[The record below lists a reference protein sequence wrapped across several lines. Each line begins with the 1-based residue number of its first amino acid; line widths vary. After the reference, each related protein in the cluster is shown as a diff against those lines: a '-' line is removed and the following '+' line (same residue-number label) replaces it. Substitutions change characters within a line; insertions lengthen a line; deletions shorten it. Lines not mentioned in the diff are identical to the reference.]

1 MDNKVS
7 IIMSIHN
14 NEQTIEKAIF
24 SILSQSYQNIELNIM
39 DDCSTDQS
47 FAICKEIAMKHKN
60 INLYQNEVNLG
71 LTKSLNTLISK
82 STGKFIARQDGDD
95 YSHIDRIDKQMKLLE
110 SENLD
115 VVSAR
120 ANVIGTN
127 KIIPNYSHY
136 LPLKKIIKYKNPFIH
151 GTLLIKKRVLDEIGR
166 YDDRF
171 KYSQDYKLMTD
182 LLYSGYKVSLMKE
195 PLYYLNMNNNISTN
209 YKREQ
214 KYYADCVRK
223 NLNPIKV

>member
-1 MDNKVS
+1 
-7 IIMSIHN
+7 MSIHN
-14 NEQTIEKAIF
+14 NEHTIEKAIL

-39 DDCSTDQS
+39 DDFSTDQS
-47 FAICKEIAMKHKN
+47 FTICKEISMKHKN
-60 INLYQNEVNLG
+60 INLYQNKVNLG
-71 LTKSLNTLISK
+71 LTKSLNILISK
-82 STGKFIARQDGDD
+82 STGKLIARQDGDD
-95 YSHIDRIDKQMKLLE
+95 YSHIDRIDKQIKLLE

-115 VVSAR
+115 AVSAR

-127 KIIPNYSHY
+127 KIIPNYSYY
-136 LPLKKIIKYKNPFIH
+136 LPLKQIIKYKNPFIH
-151 GTLLIKKRVLDEIGR
+151 GTLLIKKRVLDEIGG

-195 PLYYLNMNNNISTN
+195 PLYYLNMNNNISTK

-214 KYYADCVRK
+214 KYYADCVRN
-223 NLNPIKV
+223 NLNPIKI